1 MNSTTQPNQL
11 PLSGLKEDNPRDF
24 LAALGL
30 FRLIDLLWPELDA
43 RLFWDQD
50 KGSPCMETTD
60 VLPKDW
66 GCSILSELKDLSE
79 PADSPLF
86 HGTVIK
92 TEIENYRE
100 AVFNARKFAESDH
113 ALSRLPQLLYAS
125 YASQL
130 ADENDGKTE
139 PTAFSFANGQGGK
152 NLLRDV
158 RELIQAVQ
166 PEDFQASVQGVGQA
180 ASAKSMRWSPREF
193 RPAAY
198 RPHDPGT
205 KLKGDDTLDF
215 PSFNLLAFFGL
226 SFFPSVP
233 TSRGSR
239 TLGFEG
245 KYRPEYFRWPIW
257 TTPLGTDSLQTLV
270 CLPLTYLKNEVGVV
284 RVWQSR
290 RFSADKSLYFAPPE
304 LLS

>member
-1 MNSTTQPNQL
+1 MNSTNQPTQL
-11 PLSGLKEDNPRDF
+11 PLSGLRENNPRDF

-30 FRLIDLLWPELDA
+30 FRLVDLLWPDLNPRLSWDLDE
-43 RLFWDQD
+43 
-50 KGSPCMETTD
+50 GSPRMETSSA
-60 VLPKDW
+60 LSKDW
-66 GCSILSELKDLSE
+66 SHSISSELKGLSE

-86 HGTVIK
+86 HGGVIK
-92 TEIENYRE
+92 TEIGPYRQ
-100 AVFNARKFAESDH
+100 AVSKALEFGESGH
-113 ALSRLPQLLYAS
+113 ALSRLPHLLYAS
-125 YASQL
+125 YACQL
-130 ADENDGKTE
+130 ADENDGRTE

-152 NLLRDV
+152 NLLRDI
-158 RELIQAVQ
+158 RELIQAIL
-166 PEDFQASVQGVGQA
+166 PEDLHASLQGSGQA
-180 ASAKSMRWSPREF
+180 VSAKSMRWNPREF

-226 SFFPSVP
+226 TFFPSVP
-233 TSRGSR
+233 TALGSR

-245 KYRPEYFRWPIW
+245 KYRPECFRWPVW
-257 TTPLGTDSLQTLV
+257 ETPLEADSVQTLV
-270 CLPLTYLKNEVGVV
+270 CLPLAYLRSEVGVA

-304 LLS
+304 LMS